1 MVNGSRK
8 NKVNNPSHPSR
19 TYMDLWGIY
28 VYILRSICLAYWIY
42 MSNTHGIYLL

>member
-19 TYMDLWGIY
+19 TYMDLLGIY
-28 VYILRSICLAYWIY
+28 VWRVGSICLAYWIY

>member
-19 TYMDLWGIY
+19 TYMDLW
-28 VYILRSICLAYWIY
+28 AY
-42 MSNTHGIYLL
+42 MSDVLDLYV